1 MKLSANQLQAGN
13 SLIVDADVKNTSR
26 LDGEEVAEVYLNFP
40 KLPGASIRALRGFTR
55 VRIGA
60 GKTENVRVALDP
72 RDLSHV
78 NEAGAR
84 IIGPGSYRLSI
95 GGGQPDTG
103 APGAEVTFTITGQ
116 AELPE

>member
-1 MKLSANQLQAGN
+1 VKLSPNQLQAGN

-26 LDGEEVAEVYLNFP
+26 VDGEEVAEIYLNFP
-40 KLPGASIRALRGFTR
+40 KLPGAPIRALRGFTR
-55 VRIGA
+55 VHIGA
-60 GKTENVRVALDP
+60 GKTEHVRVALDP

-84 IIGPGSYRLSI
+84 IIAPGSYRLSI

-103 APGAEVTFTITGQ
+103 APGAEVAFTITGQ